1 MSARQTV
8 LHTKKGYGR
17 IIFAPPPQKK
27 KSTPYIKETNDVT
40 TGDFLKE
47 ISIIDISDGF
57 KQVSLP
63 RRFRTNSL

>member
-40 TGDFLKE
+40 TRDFLK
-47 ISIIDISDGF
+47 
-57 KQVSLP
+57 K
-63 RRFRTNSL
+63 

>member
-27 KSTPYIKETNDVT
+27 STPYIKETNDVT
-40 TGDFLKE
+40 TGDFLK
-47 ISIIDISDGF
+47 
-57 KQVSLP
+57 K
-63 RRFRTNSL
+63 

>member
-27 KSTPYIKETNDVT
+27 KKSTPYIKETNDVT
-40 TGDFLKE
+40 TGDFLK
-47 ISIIDISDGF
+47 
-57 KQVSLP
+57 K
-63 RRFRTNSL
+63 